1 MTDTI
6 RRVQCADLISR
17 ERIPPIELFNMSI
30 TSNICVCVRACVC
43 TRAGRQGKSLSL
55 PVPASSV
62 PLEGPWDWMLPKLP
76 LPVLWKGENL
86 ISLLPA

>member
-30 TSNICVCVRACVC
+30 ISNICVCVRVC
-43 TRAGRQGKSLSL
+43 AHVQGDKAKASLSPRPCFL
-55 PVPASSV
+55 CA
-62 PLEGPWDWMLPKLP
+62 LGR
-76 LPVLWKGENL
+76 
-86 ISLLPA
+86 SLGLDAA

>member
-30 TSNICVCVRACVC
+30 ISNICVCVRVC
-43 TRAGRQGKSLSL
+43 AHVQGDKAKASLSL